1 MHLFKRETVERFT
14 PNHVKILMAALY
26 CWAFIL
32 LQLNILGNLMLRLM
46 ITVIPNLILPNI
58 VPDTPIRIVKA
69 FDQSG
74 FDITKKLNIFMN
86 FKWDAE
92 MSNENGGIDLDAFC
106 EYIGSSIIWIC
117 YTLEQDISIESCN
130 KFLNFIKNV
139 ESTADDSETNKIHNL
154 NGLKKHMRTIVVN
167 TTKKLIYKLKQN
179 SCEVSPEDI
188 VFGEVDFF

>member
-1 MHLFKRETVERFT
+1 MHLFKHTVVEKFT
-14 PNHVKILMAALY
+14 PNRVKILMGALY
-26 CWAFIL
+26 CWAFLL
-32 LQLNILGNLMLRLM
+32 LQLNMLGNLMLRLL
-46 ITVIPNLILPNI
+46 ITVIPNMVLPSI

-117 YTLEQDISIESCN
+117 YTLEQDISIESCD
-130 KFLNFIKNV
+130 KFLNFIKNI
-139 ESTADDSETNKIHNL
+139 ESADDSEPKKIDNIFSF
-154 NGLKKHMRTIVVN
+154 KKHMRTIVVN
-167 TTKKLIYKLKQN
+167 TSKKVIYKLKHN
-179 SCEVSPEDI
+179 INEVSPEDI